1 MKSMT
6 LEEIQE
12 IEGRNR
18 PNTLYKHIRILQ
30 KKKLV
35 ESGAKVERA
44 NGYFINEAGL
54 ELLKKYVSDSKQGVS
69 LSTIHS
75 VKLLPK
81 EIKGGVSWMKKKQCF
96 GSNAYK
102 SVCPVGF
109 L

>member
-1 MKSMT
+1 MNILRSNKATNYMKSMT

-54 ELLKKYVSDSKQGVS
+54 ELLKQFDDM
-69 LSTIHS
+69 
-75 VKLLPK
+75 
-81 EIKGGVSWMKKKQCF
+81 EAM
-96 GSNAYK
+96 
-102 SVCPVGF
+102 
-109 L
+109 